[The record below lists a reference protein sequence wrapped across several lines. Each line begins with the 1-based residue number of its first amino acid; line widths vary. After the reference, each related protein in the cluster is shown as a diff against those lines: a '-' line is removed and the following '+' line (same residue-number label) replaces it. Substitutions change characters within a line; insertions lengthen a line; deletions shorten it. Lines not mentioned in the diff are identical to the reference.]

1 MPLTQKVN
9 FKTKLQRG
17 NRVQI
22 PKLVRWRYKLEPDQ
36 ILKVTVSVHG
46 VWSTPESYLSRMG
59 KDGRILIPKLILALP
74 KMASQT
80 SKTTSYK

>member
-17 NRVQI
+17 TRVQI
-22 PKLVRWRYKLEPDQ
+22 PKLVRWQFKMDAKQ
-36 ILKVTVSVHG
+36 ILKVTVSVFG
-46 VWSTPESYLSRMG
+46 VWGTPESYLSRMG
-59 KDGRILIPKLILALP
+59 KDGRILIPKLILDLP